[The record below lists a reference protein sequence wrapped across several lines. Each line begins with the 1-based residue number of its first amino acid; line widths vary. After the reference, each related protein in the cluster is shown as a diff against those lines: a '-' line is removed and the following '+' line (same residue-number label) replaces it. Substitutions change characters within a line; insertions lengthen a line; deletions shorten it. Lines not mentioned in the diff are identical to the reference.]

1 MSRIYICHYGEIGL
15 KGRNRSYFEKLL
27 ITNLRKT
34 LKSALDKP
42 AFKIEHLSK
51 RIVIT
56 FDNDMDDP
64 TVTSALKNV
73 VGLVHFSPI
82 KTSSLDINEMTRV
95 CLSLFENKNF
105 ESFVI
110 RTKRVKKDFPLLSM
124 EISQILGAAVLE
136 KYGKRVRL
144 HDAEVTC
151 RVEVLDDQALLYTDR
166 QKGAGGLPMD
176 SSGKTLV
183 MLSGGIDSPVAAYY
197 VMKRGARCD
206 FIHFHSYPYT
216 KKVSQEKVKDLASVL
231 NKFQFHSRLFMV
243 PFAETQQEI
252 VLNCPENLRVVMY
265 RRFMLRV
272 AETLANQLN
281 IPAIVTGDSL
291 GQVAS
296 QTLQNMRAV
305 EEVAVLPVLRP
316 LIGMDKDDIMRVAR
330 EIGTFDISA
339 LPHDDAC
346 ARLMPKNP
354 AIRANIRS
362 VHESEKALDIEALVQ
377 RDLSQTE
384 VIKIGY

>member
-27 ITNLRKT
+27 ITNIRKT
-34 LKSALDKP
+34 LKTELDKP
-42 AFKIEHLSK
+42 SFKVEHLSK
-51 RIVIT
+51 RVVIT
-56 FDNDMDDP
+56 FDREMDDGA
-64 TVTSALKNV
+64 VTSALKNV
-73 VGLVHFSPI
+73 VGLVHYSPI
-82 KTSSLDINEMTRV
+82 KTSRLDIDEMTRV
-95 CLSLFENKNF
+95 CVSLFENKTF
-105 ESFVI
+105 DSFVI

-124 EISQILGAAVLE
+124 EISQILGAAVVE

-144 HDAEVTC
+144 HDAEITC
-151 RVEVLDDQALLYTDR
+151 RVEVLDDQVLLYTDR

-176 SSGKTLV
+176 SSGKVLV

-197 VMKRGARCD
+197 AMKRGARCD
-206 FIHFHSYPYT
+206 FIHFHSYPFT
-216 KKVSQEKVKDLASVL
+216 KKVSQEKVKDLASML
-231 NKFQFHSRLFMV
+231 NKFQFRSRLFMV

-265 RRFMLRV
+265 RRFMLRI
-272 AETLANQLN
+272 AESLANQLN
-281 IPAIVTGDSL
+281 IPALVTGESL

-305 EEVAVLPVLRP
+305 EEVAILPILRP

-330 EIGTFDISA
+330 EIGTFDISS

-346 ARLMPKNP
+346 TRLMPRNP

-362 VHESEKALDIEALVQ
+362 VHESEKNLDIQALVD
-377 RDLSQTE
+377 RDISQME
-384 VIKIGY
+384 LIKVGY